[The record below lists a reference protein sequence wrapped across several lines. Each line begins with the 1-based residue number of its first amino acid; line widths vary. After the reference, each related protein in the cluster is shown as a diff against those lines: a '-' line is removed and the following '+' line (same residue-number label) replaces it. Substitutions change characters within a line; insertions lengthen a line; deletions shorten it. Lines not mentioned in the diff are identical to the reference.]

1 MKEQNIAK
9 VYAHSFLELG
19 EEAKIDVAA
28 ELTKLTEVIN
38 ASNDLENLLF
48 LDVFT
53 IEEKMSVFSAI
64 SEKINL
70 SKILLT
76 AIAFLIEEKRIG
88 LLPLI
93 YKEVIVID
101 DHKKGFLRGTI
112 EGSSEEISEKYK
124 EKLISVLKEKLG
136 LNPILNYKKSDEITA
151 GYKVTVGDL
160 QLDAT
165 VDNQLYEFKKS
176 ILGEHI

>member
-1 MKEQNIAK
+1 MKEQNISK

-19 EEAKIDVAA
+19 KDANIDVAQ
-28 ELTKLTEVIN
+28 ELTNLNEVIN
-38 ASNDLENLLF
+38 VSNDLENLLF

-53 IEEKMSVFSAI
+53 TEEKMSVFSVIA
-64 SEKINL
+64 EKVNL
-70 SKILLT
+70 SKVLQV

-93 YKEVIVID
+93 YKEIIVID
-101 DHKKGFLRGTI
+101 DHEKGFLRGTI
-112 EGSSEEISEKYK
+112 EGSTSEISQEYKNKLTKIIK
-124 EKLISVLKEKLG
+124 EKIG
-136 LNPILNYKKSDEITA
+136 LEPILTYETSDEISA

-165 VDNQLYEFKKS
+165 IDNQLYEFKKS

>member
-19 EEAKIDVAA
+19 KESNVDIAK
-28 ELTKLTEVIN
+28 ELTSLTEVIN
-38 ASNDLENLLF
+38 SSNHLENVLF

-53 IEEKMSVFSAI
+53 SDEKMSVFTAI
-64 SEKINL
+64 AEKIQL
-70 SKILLT
+70 SKILQT
-76 AIAFLIEEKRIG
+76 AIAFLVEEKRIG

-101 DHKKGFLRGTI
+101 DHEKGFLRGVI
-112 EGSSEEISEKYK
+112 EGSDEEISQEYK
-124 EKLISVLKEKLG
+124 DKLTSIIKQKMG
-136 LNPILNYKKSDEITA
+136 LEPMLEYKKSNDITA

-165 VDNQLYEFKKS
+165 IDNQLYEFKKS